1 MTEIRLIRRDGA
13 GRRQERIE
21 GEASTAPSPE
31 DLNPLIR
38 SIASASIEEIDLIFL
53 ELQRIR
59 DVLQG
64 EGARLSRDLARYAS
78 LNRSVLATM
87 RVIGESLKPL
97 ASTDEN
103 AHQ

>member
-13 GRRQERIE
+13 GRRRERIE
-21 GEASTAPSPE
+21 GEASAAPSSE

-97 ASTDEN
+97 VSTDEN
-103 AHQ
+103 AHP